1 MLKKKSNKSENPP
14 KKKNYKKT
22 KKMIVA
28 VVCRSFFF
36 SGSCFCHCLMEVVF
50 VEWSV
55 YVVAGSCFFNDSDTA
70 VVSKKCCSM
79 TGLHLLLLPLVCCFL
94 LQKLKK
100 ATYYFAVFVLWSCFL
115 FNSSFFP
122 PVC

>member
-50 VEWSV
+50 VEWPFLC
-55 YVVAGSCFFNDSDTA
+55 VVAGSFF
-70 VVSKKCCSM
+70 
-79 TGLHLLLLPLVCCFL
+79 F
-94 LQKLKK
+94 Q
-100 ATYYFAVFVLWSCFL
+100 
-115 FNSSFFP
+115 
-122 PVC
+122 